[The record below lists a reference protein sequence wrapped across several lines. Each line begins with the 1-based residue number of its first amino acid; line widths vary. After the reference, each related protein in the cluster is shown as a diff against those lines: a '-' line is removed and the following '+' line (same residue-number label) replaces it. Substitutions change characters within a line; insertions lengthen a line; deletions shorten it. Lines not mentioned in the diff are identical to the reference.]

1 MIDMR
6 VCTTGVGFAAVACL
20 ATVSFGQGG
29 DNAGSATTIGALPY
43 INSGTTVGFTNV
55 SDETC
60 PYTGSTSPDVY
71 YSYTAGAG
79 EVISVDI
86 CESGYDTKTYV
97 YGSALQLLATTVF
110 GNDACNDDAC
120 SSSGGGGFRSVLN
133 CVELDAGTN
142 YIVIDGWGG
151 DAGAY
156 SILVDASA
164 DYLGDPAACDP
175 VGPCEVDCMGV
186 DEMEACNEGGDD
198 TVNGGCN
205 SPDQMA
211 FGSIECETTVCG
223 QSYFN
228 GTLRDTDWFK
238 NTQASSVTYTVSVEA
253 EFEAV
258 VGRVDNGGIDDCAGV
273 AAFAEVVVGTFGCEP
288 LGFTTAELAAG
299 TYWFFVG
306 ANFTATVTC
315 ATPDDSEYSLSL
327 ECELG
332 APPCPWDFNGNG
344 EVDFQDLLK
353 LLAQWGP
360 CPTA

>member
-20 ATVSFGQGG
+20 ATVALGQGG
-29 DNAGSATTIGALPY
+29 DNAGSAVPLAIGG
-43 INSGTTVGFTNV
+43 SDTGTTVGYAND
-55 SDETC
+55 SDEVC

-71 YSYTAGAG
+71 YSVVPGSSGPMT
-79 EVISVDI
+79 VDL
-86 CESGYDTKTYV
+86 CDSGYDTKTYV
-97 YGSALQLLATTVF
+97 YDSGLALLSTSVF
-110 GNDACNDDAC
+110 GNAACNDDAC
-120 SSSGGGGFRSVLN
+120 SSPGGGGFRSLLE
-133 CVELDAGTN
+133 CVPVVAGFT
-142 YIVIDGWGG
+142 YYVVVDGWGG
-151 DAGAY
+151 DAGSY
-156 SILVDASA
+156 SISLSA
-164 DYLGDPAACDP
+164 GDPVACEP
-175 VGPCEVDCMGV
+175 AGPCEVDCTGV
-186 DEMEACNEGGDD
+186 DENEACNEGGDD

-211 FGSIECETTVCG
+211 FGSVDCGTTVCG

-238 NTQASSVTYTVSVEA
+238 NTQATSVTYNASIEA

-258 VGRVDNGGIDDCAGV
+258 FGRVDNGGVDDCAGV
-273 AAFAEVVVGTFGCEP
+273 TAFAEVVVGTFGCEP
-288 LGFTTAELAAG
+288 LSFTTAELAAG

-315 ATPDDSEYSLSL
+315 ATADDSEYAFTL

-353 LLAQWGP
+353 LLAEWGP